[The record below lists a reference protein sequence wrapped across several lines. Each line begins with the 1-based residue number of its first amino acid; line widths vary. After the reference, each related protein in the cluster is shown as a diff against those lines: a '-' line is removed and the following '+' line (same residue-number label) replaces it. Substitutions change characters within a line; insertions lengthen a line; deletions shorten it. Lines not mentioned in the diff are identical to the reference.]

1 MGVKLETFEPERH
14 DKNAIADLIFQS
26 DEEMNSLVYGKN
38 AAEVIRKLLEVPD
51 SYFVPEYTKCALLGE
66 KLVGV
71 VVSYPVS
78 QMKEVDKVAG
88 QGFMKALGLFSFL
101 TKMSLYTKMA
111 KMLGGN
117 LDRDGLYIHTL
128 CVDSKFR
135 GMGLGTEILA
145 DLAKENEKM
154 YLYVNAKNQ
163 GAIRFYKKNG
173 FNEGFHGKMKYRGE
187 EYGEFLMERK

>member
-145 DLAKENEKM
+145 ALAKENEKM

-173 FNEGFHGKMKYRGE
+173 FNEGFHGKMKYRGK
-187 EYGEFLMERK
+187 EYGEYLMERK

>member
-1 MGVKLETFEPERH
+1 MGIKLEAYEPERH
-14 DKNAIADLIFQS
+14 DKSAIADLIFKS
-26 DEEMNSLVYGKN
+26 DEEMNSLVYGNKG
-38 AAEVIRKLLEVPD
+38 AEVIKKLLEVPD

-66 KLVGV
+66 KLVGIV
-71 VVSYPVS
+71 VAYPVS

-88 QGFMKALGLFSFL
+88 QGFMKAMGIFSFL
-101 TKMSLYTKMA
+101 KKMSLYTKMA

-117 LDRDGLYIHTL
+117 LDRDGLYIHTI

-145 DLAKENEKM
+145 ALAKENEKM

-163 GAIRFYKKNG
+163 RAIRFYKKNG
-173 FNEGFHGKMKYRGE
+173 FNEGFHGKMKYRGK
-187 EYGEFLMERK
+187 EYGEILMERR